1 MRNSWYRKI
10 LRRTRHPAT
19 SLWKQF
25 LLLVIGFFF
34 LFAAV
39 FLIWVMTIDMPS
51 VTGFH
56 NRRVAESTKI
66 FDKTGEVLLY
76 DVHGTVRRT
85 IVPLN
90 EMSRHVKNATIAIED
105 AEFYTHRGIKPTAIA
120 RAVWTNIIT
129 GKLLRGQGGSTITQQ
144 VVKNTLLSPEK
155 TITRKIKEWILA
167 LRLENNL
174 TKDQILEIYLNE
186 TPYGGTIYGVEEAS
200 RYFFGKKA
208 SDITLVESAYLAALP
223 QAPTYYSPYGNHR
236 DDLELRKNLVLLKM
250 KENGFITEE
259 EYQKTLTEQV
269 VFSQNEEN
277 GIRAPHFV
285 FYIREYLE
293 EKYGTD
299 MVSEGGLQ
307 VITTLDWELQE
318 QAEEIVRSH
327 ALRNES
333 TFNAENAALVA
344 IDPKNGHIL
353 TMVGSRGYFDD
364 AIDGKYNIAL
374 AERQPGSSFKP
385 FVYATA
391 FAKGY
396 TPDTVVFDVPTQFN
410 ANCAPND
417 FETHDACYA
426 PGNYDSLFRGP
437 MTLRDALAQ
446 SVNIPAVKAL
456 YLSGV
461 RESLDTAERLGITTL
476 TRPIGEYGLPLVLG
490 GGEVT
495 LLEMVSAYA
504 TFAHDGVRNPHVG
517 ILKVTDANGK
527 VLEEYEENKEQAL
540 DAEVARYINNI
551 LSDNTARTP
560 AFGSSSALLIPG
572 YDVAAKTGTT
582 NDYRDVWIVGYTPTI
597 AVGAWAGNN
606 DNSPMEKKVAGF
618 IIAPLWNEFMRV
630 ALAHVPTESFIP
642 PTPKEEREGP
652 AILYGDWSGNGSGVH
667 SILYW
672 VNKDNPLG
680 PSPSNPALDSQFS
693 LWEYGVLAW
702 LTGSTT
708 TPLVGAPTPPTETF
722 VVPHTQPLTIQ
733 YPTPGMNHPIGTL
746 LSIRIHNPYGSAL
759 KKVAYSVNGVFI
771 GSSDKEPFSIS
782 FVPVVS
788 GPTIVTVVA
797 SGTMGEVRSQVSF
810 FVQ

>member
-1 MRNSWYRKI
+1 MRSSWYRKI
-10 LRRTRHPAT
+10 SRGARRSHF
-19 SLWKQF
+19 SLWKQT
-25 LLLVIGFFF
+25 LLLGVGFFF
-34 LFAAV
+34 LFSAV
-39 FLIWVMTIDMPS
+39 FLLWIMTIDMPS

-120 RAVWTNIIT
+120 RAVWTNIVT

-155 TITRKIKEWILA
+155 TITRKIKEWVLA

-259 EYQKTLTEQV
+259 EYQKALPEQV

-293 EKYGTD
+293 EKYGAD
-299 MVSEGGLQ
+299 IVSEGGLQ

-318 QAEEIVRSH
+318 QAEEIVRTH
-327 ALRNES
+327 ALKNEK

-417 FETHDACYA
+417 FETHDACYS
-426 PGNYDSLFRGP
+426 PGNYDSVFRGP

-461 RESLDTAERLGITTL
+461 RESLDTAKRLGITTL

-527 VLEEYEENKEQAL
+527 VLEEYEENTTQAL

-551 LSDNTARTP
+551 LSDNIARTP

-618 IIAPLWNEFMRV
+618 IIAPLWNEFMRI
-630 ALAHVPTESFIP
+630 ALTHVPTESFIP

-652 AILYGDWSGNGSGVH
+652 AILYGDWSGNGSGIH

-672 VNKDNPLG
+672 VNKENPLG
-680 PSPSNPALDSQFS
+680 PSPSNPATDSQFS
-693 LWEYGVLAW
+693 LWEYGVLSW
-702 LTGSTT
+702 LSGSTT
-708 TPLVGAPTPPTETF
+708 TPIIGTITTPTETF

-746 LSIRIHNPYGSAL
+746 LSIRIHNPYGSDL
-759 KKVAYSVNGVFI
+759 KKVAYSVNGIFI
-771 GSSDKEPFSIS
+771 GSSDREPFSIS

-788 GPTIVTVVA
+788 GPTTVSVVA